1 MSRRLAVIVACL
13 AALVVGAV
21 VPVPARAV
29 DGLAITSHTVYEVLP
44 AEGRIAVTVALTL
57 TNVVPDTASGR
68 TYYTG
73 VTLPIPT
80 SAGEV
85 TATSGGTGIPVRVTP
100 SDELVADAE
109 ITFSRGVYFNETYPI
124 TLRFVVTDAG
134 GAPERETWI
143 RSSFVAFP
151 VWALGT
157 SNAGPASVEVLLPPD
172 YALSFIST
180 EAKIDEGPEATRI
193 AWTSIADPE
202 KFFAYVVAERE
213 VARSRHE
220 IDVAMAERTARIVV
234 RAWPD
239 DPDWADRQA
248 AILTRGLPLL
258 EAEIGI
264 AYPIRGTLN
273 VRQHAY
279 RHLGDY
285 GGWFIEDD
293 DTIDMRF
300 DADPFTTLHEA
311 AHVWMNGSLSSER
324 WLLEGFASYYAEIV
338 GLTLGEPIEVDEL
351 TAEVAAHAFPLR
363 DWGRP
368 VIESPTRETYG
379 YAASLVVA
387 REIAAAVDTDG
398 LRAAWRAALDRRPAY
413 AIHDNERR
421 LRGDPRPE
429 EWQRLLDLFE
439 NASDADLAG
448 TWRTWVIGEAQA
460 AALPDR
466 AAARDRYATLVEAAG
481 PWELPPVVRR
491 AMEGWTFDA
500 ATAEMQALAGILERR
515 DRLEARAAEL
525 DLRTTDRLRLAFER
539 DGAAVAHREADAQ
552 DVALDGI
559 AAAERRLARSPT
571 LIERIGLW
579 GEPDPAGEL
588 ETARA
593 AFGEGRN
600 AVAHD
605 HATAAVEARD
615 ASADAG
621 RTRIALSGGGALLAD
636 AVLLGWLALGRR
648 PSRRAPAR
656 TEG

>member
-13 AALVVGAV
+13 AALVAGAV

-29 DGLAITSHTVYEVLP
+29 DGLAITSRTVYEVLP
-44 AEGRIAVTVALTL
+44 AEGRIDVTVGLSL

-73 VTLPIPT
+73 VTLPIPAAA
-80 SAGEV
+80 SEV
-85 TATSGGTGIPVRVTP
+85 TATSGGTGLAIGVTP
-100 SDELVADAE
+100 RDDVVADAE
-109 ITFSRGVYFNETYPI
+109 ISFSRGVYFNETYPV
-124 TLRFVVTDAG
+124 TLRFTVTDAG

-151 VWALGT
+151 VWAIGT
-157 SNAGPASVEVLLPPD
+157 SSAGPASVEVFLPPKYD
-172 YALSFIST
+172 LSFIST
-180 EAKIDEGPEATRI
+180 DADISSGPDLTRI
-193 AWTSIADPE
+193 AWPAITDPE
-202 KFFAYVVAERE
+202 EFFAYVVAERE

-220 IDVAMAERTARIVV
+220 IDVAMAERTARIDV

-239 DPDWADRQA
+239 DPDWAERQA
-248 AILTRGLPLL
+248 NLLTRGLPLL

-311 AHVWMNGSLSSER
+311 AHVWMNGSLTTER
-324 WLLEGFASYYAEIV
+324 WLLEGFASYYAEVV
-338 GLTLGEPIEVDEL
+338 GLALGEPIEVDEL
-351 TAEVAAHAFPLR
+351 TTEVAAHAFPLH

-368 VIESPTRETYG
+368 VVEAPTRETYG
-379 YAASLVVA
+379 YAASLTVA
-387 REIAAAVDTDG
+387 REIAAAVGADG
-398 LRAAWRAALDRRPAY
+398 LRAAWQAALDRRPAY

-448 TWRTWVIGEAQA
+448 TWATWVIDDAQA
-460 AALPDR
+460 AVLPDR
-466 AAARDRYATLVEAAG
+466 AAARDRYVALIDAAG
-481 PWELPPVVRR
+481 PWELPPLVRR
-491 AMEGWTFDA
+491 AMEGWTFEA
-500 ATAEMQALAGILERR
+500 ATAEMDALADVLERR
-515 DRLEARAAEL
+515 EQLEARAAEL
-525 DLRTTDRLRLAFER
+525 DLRTTNRLRLAFER
-539 DGAAVAHREADAQ
+539 DGAAAANSEADAQ
-552 DVALDGI
+552 DTALDGI
-559 AAAERRLARSPT
+559 AAAERRLAMSPT
-571 LIERIGLW
+571 LVEGIGLW

-593 AFGEGRN
+593 VFEEGRN
-600 AVAHD
+600 AAARD
-605 HATAAVEARD
+605 HAAAAVEGRD
-615 ASADAG
+615 VSADAG
-621 RTRIALSGGGALLAD
+621 RTRIAIAGGGVLLVDAGLLA
-636 AVLLGWLALGRR
+636 WLAVGRR
-648 PSRRAPAR
+648 GSAR
-656 TEG
+656 PRIQVEG